1 MNNFYKIL
9 DKLET
14 VPRHIFWRYYLGFW
28 GVLLIIVC
36 IMGIIKMW

>member
-9 DKLET
+9 DKLEE

-28 GVLLIIVC
+28 AALLLAVC
-36 IMGIIKMW
+36 VFGIIKMW